1 MAHEVSLQQINKHN
15 YEKFQI
21 YPYLGYALREHSRFC
36 TVCKQWWQPLFG
48 RWFSTYQGH
57 QKLFTHLHRLQPHH
71 HFYDVKGVDNTTLN
85 GFTFGYTKGI
95 SLSKNLPIFL
105 ELGARFNFGFK
116 SENLSDEDDDD
127 YYSTRLSYDYDDDYD
142 EDEEETC
149 KTTTASLVVPINVAY
164 KLTFAG
170 GDFSVSPFL
179 GITLKGNILGKE
191 KYEYGD
197 EKETIDFFDKKD
209 MEGKEYTWNRFQAG
223 WQIGANLDYKALSLG
238 FHYGSDFNE
247 IAKKTNTKNWAI
259 NIGYK
264 F

>member
-1 MAHEVSLQQINKHN
+1 MKNFKSILTLGMLFVSTAGFAQFANNGGSHSSDGGSALIKDTKS
-15 YEKFQI
+15 YSRI
-21 YPYLGYALREHSRFC
+21 YIGYNPTTIS
-36 TVCKQWWQPLFG
+36 
-48 RWFSTYQGH
+48 
-57 QKLFTHLHRLQPHH
+57 
-71 HFYDVKGVDNTTLN
+71 YDVKGVDNTTLN

>member
-1 MAHEVSLQQINKHN
+1 MKNFKSILTLGMLFVSTAGFAQFANNGGSHSSGGGSALFKDTKS
-15 YEKFQI
+15 YSRI
-21 YPYLGYALREHSRFC
+21 YIGYNPTTIS
-36 TVCKQWWQPLFG
+36 
-48 RWFSTYQGH
+48 
-57 QKLFTHLHRLQPHH
+57 
-71 HFYDVKGVDNTTLN
+71 YDVKGVDNTTLN

-105 ELGARFNFGFK
+105 EVGARFNFGFK

-127 YYSTRLSYDYDDDYD
+127 YYSTRLSYDDYN

-170 GDFSVSPFL
+170 GNFSVSPFL

-197 EKETIDFFDKKD
+197 DKETIDFFDKKD

>member
-1 MAHEVSLQQINKHN
+1 MKNFKSILTLGMLFVSTAGFAQFANNGGSHSSGGGSALIKDTES
-15 YEKFQI
+15 YSRI
-21 YPYLGYALREHSRFC
+21 YIGYNPTTIS
-36 TVCKQWWQPLFG
+36 
-48 RWFSTYQGH
+48 
-57 QKLFTHLHRLQPHH
+57 
-71 HFYDVKGVDNTTLN
+71 YDVKGVDNTTLN

-116 SENLSDEDDDD
+116 SENVSDEDDDD
-127 YYSTRLSYDYDDDYD
+127 YYSTRLSYDDDYD

>member
-1 MAHEVSLQQINKHN
+1 MKNFKSILTLGMLFVSTAGFAQFANNGGSHSSGGGSALIKDNKN
-15 YEKFQI
+15 YSRI
-21 YPYLGYALREHSRFC
+21 YIGYNPTTIS
-36 TVCKQWWQPLFG
+36 
-48 RWFSTYQGH
+48 
-57 QKLFTHLHRLQPHH
+57 
-71 HFYDVKGVDNTTLN
+71 YDVKGVDNTTLN

-105 ELGARFNFGFK
+105 EVGARFNFGFK
-116 SENLSDEDDDD
+116 SENGSDEDDDD

-142 EDEEETC
+142 YEDDEETF

-197 EKETIDFFDKKD
+197 DKETIDFFDKKD

>member
-1 MAHEVSLQQINKHN
+1 MKNFKSILTLGMLFVSTAGFAQFANNGSSHSSGGGSALIKDTES
-15 YEKFQI
+15 YSRI
-21 YPYLGYALREHSRFC
+21 YIGYNPTTITS
-36 TVCKQWWQPLFG
+36 
-48 RWFSTYQGH
+48 
-57 QKLFTHLHRLQPHH
+57 
-71 HFYDVKGVDNTTLN
+71 DIKGVDNTTLN

-116 SENLSDEDDDD
+116 SENLSEEDDDEDDDS
-127 YYSTRLSYDYDDDYD
+127 YYSTRLSYDDDYYD

>member
-1 MAHEVSLQQINKHN
+1 MKNFKSILTLGMLFVSTAGFAQFANNGGSHSSGGGSALIKDTKS
-15 YEKFQI
+15 YSGI
-21 YPYLGYALREHSRFC
+21 YIGYNPTTIS
-36 TVCKQWWQPLFG
+36 
-48 RWFSTYQGH
+48 
-57 QKLFTHLHRLQPHH
+57 
-71 HFYDVKGVDNTTLN
+71 YDVKGVDNTTLN

-95 SLSKNLPIFL
+95 SLSKKLPIFL

-127 YYSTRLSYDYDDDYD
+127 YYSTRLSYDYDDYYD

>member
-1 MAHEVSLQQINKHN
+1 MKNFKSILTLGMLFVSTAGFAQFANNGGSHSSGGGSALIKDTES
-15 YEKFQI
+15 YSRI
-21 YPYLGYALREHSRFC
+21 YIGYNPTTIS
-36 TVCKQWWQPLFG
+36 
-48 RWFSTYQGH
+48 
-57 QKLFTHLHRLQPHH
+57 
-71 HFYDVKGVDNTTLN
+71 YDVKGVDNTTLN

-116 SENLSDEDDDD
+116 SENVSDEDDDD
-127 YYSTRLSYDYDDDYD
+127 YYSTRLSYDDDYD
-142 EDEEETC
+142 EYEEETC